1 MNTIIS
7 GEIYLDGN
15 LVPIDNYFNSLK
27 SNVIVASG
35 NIITSGGILLTPT
48 EAKTLCK
55 LLFIV
60 SQVEGNVIEVGTFNG
75 GSAFLMSK
83 VTDKKIY
90 TIDTFEGLADV
101 NSKIDGGLK
110 NKMIVSKYENTISLL
125 SGCTNIE
132 VIKGYFPD
140 VVRERFQNEKFS
152 FVHLDVDTFLS
163 TLNSLKY
170 LYSKVTKGGIIL
182 THDYKT
188 LSGVAKAFDFFF
200 RRREKIQT
208 GSDSQAWIVK
218 E

>member
-1 MNTIIS
+1 MSIGHYYNYLRTNQII
-7 GEIYLDGN
+7 ENN
-15 LVPIDNYFNSLK
+15 LV
-27 SNVIVASG
+27 V
-35 NIITSGGILLTPT
+35 SGGILLTEA
-48 EAKTLCK
+48 EAKNICK
-55 LLFIV
+55 LIETV
-60 SQVEGNVIEVGTFNG
+60 SSIDGNIIEVGTFNG

-83 VTDKKIY
+83 ATNKQIY

-110 NKMIVSKYENTISLL
+110 NKTIASKYENTISLL
-125 SGCTNIE
+125 SDCKNVE
-132 VIKGYFPD
+132 VIRGYFPD